1 MTTTTTTTQLDF
13 SLFHSSNPAVRA
25 AFCKKLVSQL
35 QQNGFARLTN
45 HGVPA
50 SEIDKAFETS
60 RHFFHLPLPLKL
72 LSPHPPTVHP
82 HRGYSAFGIEN
93 VSAAS
98 ATLLSSSPTAVPKL
112 LKDMKESY
120 DIGSPSDPL
129 YGNIWPPPAQVSYGD
144 EFRKAMEGFF
154 GVCYNAELDVL
165 EAISLG
171 LGLRQEG
178 GLKGL
183 HRDGTNELRLT
194 HYPAVR
200 VGEFGCASEGNGK
213 GETGKGN
220 KEAKTRIAAHTDFG
234 SVTLL
239 FQDSVGGLQAAIPPK
254 SSNFIEIESGNP
266 HEIILLV
273 GDCLEKLTGL
283 PACRHRVHLPDALK
297 TEGEEEEEE
306 EEEGEV
312 EARFS
317 IAYFGKPDREASLR
331 PLVEGLVR
339 EGVEKYMTAG
349 EFQEMRIQGT
359 Y

>member
-1 MTTTTTTTQLDF
+1 
-13 SLFHSSNPAVRA
+13 
-25 AFCKKLVSQL
+25 
-35 QQNGFARLTN
+35 
-45 HGVPA
+45 
-50 SEIDKAFETS
+50 
-60 RHFFHLPLPLKL
+60 
-72 LSPHPPTVHP
+72 
-82 HRGYSAFGIEN
+82 
-93 VSAAS
+93 
-98 ATLLSSSPTAVPKL
+98 
-112 LKDMKESY
+112 MKESY

-239 FQDSVGGLQAAIPPK
+239 FQDSVGGLRTFFFLFRTSTYL
-254 SSNFIEIESGNP
+254 SSWHSMMANNLHQKKKKQKQQSPRN
-266 HEIILLV
+266 
-273 GDCLEKLTGL
+273 L
-283 PACRHRVHLPDALK
+283 PTSSR
-297 TEGEEEEEE
+297 
-306 EEEGEV
+306 
-312 EARFS
+312 S
-317 IAYFGKPDREASLR
+317 N
-331 PLVEGLVR
+331 
-339 EGVEKYMTAG
+339 
-349 EFQEMRIQGT
+349 QETRT
-359 Y
+359 RSSFW